1 VGSIAFYFI
10 VKRVVDG
17 DFVFTVVVDR
27 IGQQLE
33 ANTMSGPVIASRVS
47 PRGCDK
53 EVGMDR
59 LM

>member
-1 VGSIAFYFI
+1 
-10 VKRVVDG
+10 VVDG